1 MAYLAFNTIDAAL
14 PLAPIADPIPASTAR
29 DDRYADDARFGALEW
44 SVIALARKD
53 RLSSLRAP
61 GRLSVA
67 LRAVM
72 RQNNPRLA
80 DERLEALRR
89 MAVLAWHQ
97 SFQVAASELR
107 AFFDAGFTH
116 GQYETMMASIAAART
131 QRHRRR

>member
-44 SVIALARKD
+44 SVIALARND
-53 RLSSLRAP
+53 RLSSLREP
-61 GRLSVA
+61 GRSSVA

-131 QRHRRR
+131 QRRRRR

>member
-1 MAYLAFNTIDAAL
+1 M
-14 PLAPIADPIPASTAR
+14 PMMPASAR
-29 DDRYADDARFGALEW
+29 WNGL
-44 SVIALARKD
+44 
-53 RLSSLRAP
+53 SLRWRAMIGCHP
-61 GRLSVA
+61 CASQVA

-131 QRHRRR
+131 QRRRRR

>member
-29 DDRYADDARFGALEW
+29 DDRSADDARVGAVEW
-44 SVIALARKD
+44 SVIALARND
-53 RLSSLRAP
+53 RLSSLREP

-72 RQNNPRLA
+72 RQNNPCLA

-116 GQYETMMASIAAART
+116 GQYEPMMASIAAART
-131 QRHRRR
+131 QRRRRR

>member
-44 SVIALARKD
+44 SVIALARND
-53 RLSSLRAP
+53 RLSSLREP

-67 LRAVM
+67 LRAVI
-72 RQNNPRLA
+72 RQNNPCLA

-116 GQYETMMASIAAART
+116 GQYEPMMASIAAART
-131 QRHRRR
+131 QRRRRR